1 MKERSLIN
9 LPTDPLHAIAQA
21 LPPAA
26 LVAAVALGGLSAALS
41 AAGTGPGVAARP
53 REAPAVPPQARAH
66 EAFAAQRYAEA
77 YGRYAALAD
86 EGDAGAAWM
95 ALTLV
100 SNGPVLFGTEWSAT
114 PGQLQRW
121 TALAA
126 RHVEQ
131 RSALIPVHDRG
142 E

>member
-1 MKERSLIN
+1 MNALSLIK
-9 LPTDPLHAIAQA
+9 LPVDRLRAI
-21 LPPAA
+21 
-26 LVAAVALGGLSAALS
+26 ALGGLGTALVAMAA
-41 AAGTGPGVAARP
+41 GPGVTTQP
-53 REAPAVPPQARAH
+53 REAPAVPLQARAH

-86 EGDAGAAWM
+86 QGDAVAAWM

-121 TALAA
+121 SALAA

-131 RSALIPVHDRG
+131 RSALIPLHDRG